1 LRRAFVHVVALLAAS
16 LLGSA
21 AVAQQPNEALN
32 ISADEVEY
40 QTDRDIYVG
49 RGHVVINQQ
58 GKTLTADHVMFS
70 NKTRQGVATG
80 NVVVKDGTDVLRS
93 PFLQFN
99 IDTVEGVV
107 YDGELDSAGGGYRMQ
122 GREVRKTGP
131 NSYAFDDARF
141 TTCRCP
147 KDTDRDPWAVRAK
160 KADLDLD
167 GYGHAR
173 NSTLEVLGIP
183 VFWLPYAVYP
193 LKRARQTGFLFPQG
207 GTSSQSGGNINL
219 PFFWAARD
227 DLNVTLEADY
237 QFKRG
242 FKPSADLEYVFG
254 ERGYSKLYGTYIH
267 DNSIDTGSPTST
279 FGDNRWGAT
288 FKHMQDLPAGSWMA
302 ANVAAVSDNQFPFD
316 FSDFRAYRR
325 DRFLQSTGLIG
336 SSFLGPSERIAAT
349 IAAQSTDDIQN
360 PDDQDRDNVLLQRLP
375 KLALAAMPASAPILP
390 GLVTSGDLEFVN
402 YQAYGDPADEFA
414 RSYRVNDQFYD
425 TGFDGIPNGQE
436 RNSNG
441 IKVPTDAHRDDNIPG
456 VQAGP
461 ENDGR
466 FEEGEPLADHGQR
479 VIARPRISYPFQL
492 GNVVELVPEAGYYG
506 TFYNANLG
514 GGAQRSLFTG
524 RVDLRAKVRGSLS
537 LPFGMGNATHTAEPF
552 LSWVGISQTGQNGNP
567 LFVPQTAVPQ
577 ARLRLLELDNLTLD
591 PSDRIP
597 ELSNVVVGVNNRF
610 WGDAAGNLLGEL
622 TISSQYQMADGRWG
636 PAVAQGQ
643 ATLPKGFAVRVHAAV
658 DLDPAS
664 FSDGLVDFGWSRWGH
679 QLSLRYRYVRDIP
692 QVFENFE
699 RNDRFEDFTDDF
711 TRINQ
716 ISGVARWQATEHW
729 AATYAGAFS
738 FDNSLSLVNQ
748 FGIEYL
754 SQCNCWAVRLEVD
767 EDRTRGFEWT
777 LRYRLVGLGDQKQQ
791 LFTR

>member
-1 LRRAFVHVVALLAAS
+1 LALLAAC
-16 LLGSA
+16 LLARA

-32 ISADEVEY
+32 VTADEVEY
-40 QTDRDIYVG
+40 QTDRDVYVG
-49 RGHVVINQQ
+49 RGHVVITQQ
-58 GKTLTADHVMFS
+58 GKTLTADHVLFS

-80 NVVVKDGTDVLRS
+80 NVVVKDGTDVLRA

-107 YDGELDSAGGGYRMQ
+107 YDGELDAVGGGYRMQ

-131 NSYAFDDARF
+131 NSYSFDGARF

-147 KDTDRDPWAVRAK
+147 KDTDRDPWAVRAQ

-167 GYGHAR
+167 GYGRAR
-173 NSTLEVLGIP
+173 NSTLEILGIP
-183 VFWLPYAVYP
+183 VLWLPYAVYP
-193 LKRARQTGFLFPQG
+193 LKRERQTGFLFPQG
-207 GTSSQSGGNINL
+207 GTSSQSGGNVSL

-237 QFKRG
+237 QFERG
-242 FKPSADLEYVFG
+242 FKPSADIEYVFG
-254 ERGYSKLYGTYIH
+254 QRGYSTLYGTYIH
-267 DNSIDTGSPTST
+267 DNKIDTGSPTST
-279 FGDNRWGAT
+279 FGNDRWGT
-288 FKHMQDLPAGSWMA
+288 TWKHAQDLPLGSWLA

-316 FSDFRAYRR
+316 FSDFRTYRR
-325 DRFLQSTGLIG
+325 DRFLQSNGLIG
-336 SSFLGPSERIAAT
+336 TSFLGPSERIAAT
-349 IAAQSTDDIQN
+349 LAAQSTDDIQN
-360 PDDQDRDNVLLQRLP
+360 PDDQDRDDVLLQRLP

-402 YQAYGDPADEFA
+402 YQPYGDPADQFA
-414 RSYRVNDQFYD
+414 RSSRVDDQFYD
-425 TGFDGIPNGQE
+425 IGFDGIPTGEE

-441 IKVPTDAHRDDNIPG
+441 VKVPTDAHRDDDIPG
-456 VQAGP
+456 VQGGP
-461 ENDGR
+461 EGDGR
-466 FEEGEPLADHGQR
+466 FQEGEPLADHGQR

-506 TFYNANLG
+506 TYYNADLD

-524 RVDLRAKVRGSLS
+524 RVDVRAKVRGALS

-552 LSWVGISQTGQNGNP
+552 LSWVGVSQTGQNGNP

-577 ARLRLLELDNLTLD
+577 TRLRLLELDNLTLD
-591 PSDRIP
+591 PADRIP
-597 ELSNVVVGVNNRF
+597 ELSNVVAGVNNRF
-610 WGDAAGNLLGEL
+610 WGDATGELLGEL
-622 TISSQYQMADGRWG
+622 TISSQYQMEDGRWG

-643 ATLPKGFAVRVHAAV
+643 ARLPKGFVVRAHAAV
-658 DLDPAS
+658 DLDPSS
-664 FSDGLVDFGWSRWGH
+664 FSDGLVDFSWSRWGH

-729 AATYAGAFS
+729 AATYAGSFS
-738 FDNSLSLVNQ
+738 FDNTISLINQ